1 MDDLKLEYRYY
12 LVSELRVAKNTVES
26 YIRDIGRYLSFLQ
39 KNYHFSS
46 PLDIEVQHI
55 RNFLN
60 SLKRNKMS
68 SSSMARYLS
77 SIKSFHKFL
86 IKEGHIK
93 IDVAKM
99 IEAPKIDKK
108 LPNYLSVEEVD
119 ILLSSLEI
127 NTPLEIRNKAM
138 VEVLYASGLR
148 VSELVNLKLSDLH
161 LTMGFIQLI
170 GKGSKER
177 IVPIG
182 DMATISLRKYIIEA
196 RPLLIKNSNERELLF
211 VNKNGRN
218 LSRQGFFKILNDLAV
233 KAEIQKEISPHML
246 RHSFATHLLESGIDL
261 RLVQELLGHEDIS
274 TTQIYTHITK
284 KRLKTIYTE
293 NHPHAKGENKHEL

>member
-1 MDDLKLEYRYY
+1 MDSFYLEYQYY
-12 LVSELRVAKNTVES
+12 LKNEMGVAKNTFES
-26 YIRDIGRYLSFLQ
+26 YKRDVGKYVEFLV

-46 PLDIEVQHI
+46 PADVEITHI

-60 SLKRNKMS
+60 SLKRSKMS
-68 SSSMARYLS
+68 ASSMARHLS

-86 IKEGHIK
+86 MKEGHIEN
-93 IDVAKM
+93 DVAKLM
-99 IEAPKIDKK
+99 EAPKLDKR
-108 LPNYLSVEEVD
+108 LPNFLSVDEVD
-119 ILLSSLEI
+119 KLLSSLEI

-148 VSELVNLKLSDLH
+148 VSELVGLKISDLH

-182 DMATISLRKYIIEA
+182 DMATISLRKYIIES
-196 RPLLIKNSNERELLF
+196 RPQLLKNSNERELLF
-211 VNKNGRN
+211 VNKNGRR
-218 LSRQGFFKILNDLAV
+218 LSRQGFFLLLNDMAK
-233 KAEIQKEISPHML
+233 KAEISKEISPHML

-293 NHPHAKGENKHEL
+293 HHPHAKGDHKE